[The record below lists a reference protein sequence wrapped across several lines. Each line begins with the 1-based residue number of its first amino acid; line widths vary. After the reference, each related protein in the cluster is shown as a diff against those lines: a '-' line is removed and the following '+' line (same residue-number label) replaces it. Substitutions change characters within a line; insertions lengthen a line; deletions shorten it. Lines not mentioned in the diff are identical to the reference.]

1 MSSSED
7 SDDFEVLQRRAQ
19 ESQKTIDLETLQKNQ
34 NEFEIADEK
43 IIVPPKSKSRNIKKD
58 KKDKKEKREKKEEII
73 VTKTESKLYMNT
85 FRNFTLTM
93 VVPSSII
100 DNAQSMELKT
110 YLVGQIAKAATIF
123 SIQEIVIISDDKS
136 QQMKMM

>member
-1 MSSSED
+1 MDSED
-7 SDDFEVLQRRAQ
+7 SDDIEVLLRKAN
-19 ESQKTIDLETLQKNQ
+19 EVQKVVNIENLQKIDN
-34 NEFEIADEK
+34 NEFEIAQPTAF
-43 IIVPPKSKSRNIKKD
+43 VPIKSKKI
-58 KKDKKEKREKKEEII
+58 KKDKKEKKEKREKTKENN
-73 VTKTESKLYMNT
+73 LYHDT

-123 SIQEIVIISDDKS
+123 QIQEIVIVSDDKS
-136 QQMKMM
+136 Q